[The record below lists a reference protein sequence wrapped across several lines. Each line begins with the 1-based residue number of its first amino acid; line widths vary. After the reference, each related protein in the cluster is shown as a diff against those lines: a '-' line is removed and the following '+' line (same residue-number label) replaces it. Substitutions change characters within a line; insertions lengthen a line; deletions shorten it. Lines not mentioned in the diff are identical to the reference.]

1 MACRQQPLEEMIGL
15 LFITKTFCF
24 KTTAPDMKLKA
35 SMEHV
40 ISREISSPWVR
51 QVKFGLGLRPLQQSV
66 RRKPASCQFV
76 LRSSRKGKA
85 MMQ

>member
-1 MACRQQPLEEMIGL
+1 MACRQQPLEEMTGL
-15 LFITKTFCF
+15 LFITKNFCL
-24 KTTAPDMKLKA
+24 KTTAPDMKPKA

-51 QVKFGLGLRPLQQSV
+51 HVKFGLGLRPLQQSV